1 MEKPKN
7 EDKASLRKLG
17 LDPGVGYVWGRC

>member
-7 EDKASLRKLG
+7 EDKTILRKPDIG
-17 LDPGVGYVWGRC
+17 PGVGYVWVRY